1 MWDFTDSVLLRI
13 VIGLWNSHLLLQ
25 RADPNFLDPV
35 RFMLVTCVFPRLM
48 SAMHIYPEFFSLIFG
63 SDWPM
68 VFLLLWFH
76 DTLSKYAPQT
86 WKSFGNEN
94 TDPCLACKQ
103 ASVISTSVKPFF
115 WPSGKYE
122 GKRSA
127 SGLSL
132 INNARLPANLSLTH
146 LKSSARGETRVLQR

>member
-1 MWDFTDSVLLRI
+1 MRYVGSYWFCFTSYCDWSSILNL
-13 VIGLWNSHLLLQ
+13 NPTQ
-25 RADPNFLDPV
+25 F
-35 RFMLVTCVFPRLM
+35 RFMIVTGAFARLM
-48 SAMHIYPEFFSLIFG
+48 AAMHVYPEFFFFTLC

-94 TDPCLACKQ
+94 AGPCLACKQ

-127 SGLSL
+127 SGLAL

-146 LKSSARGETRVLQR
+146 LKSYARGETRVLQR